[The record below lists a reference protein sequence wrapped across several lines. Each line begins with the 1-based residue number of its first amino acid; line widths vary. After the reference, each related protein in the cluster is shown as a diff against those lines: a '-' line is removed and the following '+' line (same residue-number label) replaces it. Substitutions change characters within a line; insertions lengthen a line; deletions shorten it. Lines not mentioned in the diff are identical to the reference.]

1 MYMNTPGHPQELAQK
16 ARDKG
21 DELLARKIA
30 HDLGGVHDHV
40 GDSVDNLVSSSR
52 RDAARNFDKNLL
64 CVCEALIGWDPFE
77 ESETSTTTTC
87 LQDAMK
93 GSPPTDGGDVF
104 GALRPYGTRG
114 LGLEVWVWGFG
125 FTPIVH
131 YIYCFCIYTLG
142 GLLCILGGLLLIIL
156 TPYIP

>member
-1 MYMNTPGHPQELAQK
+1 MCIRDSKIFMYMNTPGHPQELAEK

-30 HDLGGVHDHV
+30 HEHELAKARVKGGELLPRKIAHDLDDPR
-40 GDSVDNLVSSSR
+40 GDSVDDQISSSRSSR

-64 CVCEALIGWDPFE
+64 CVCEALMGWDPFE
-77 ESETSTTTTC
+77 ESGTSTTTPC

-93 GSPPTDGGDVF
+93 ESPPTDGGDVF

-114 LGLEVWVWGFG
+114 LGLEVWV
-125 FTPIVH
+125 
-131 YIYCFCIYTLG
+131 
-142 GLLCILGGLLLIIL
+142 
-156 TPYIP
+156 